1 MSNEELEKLE
11 KLNIGS
17 TLKKLRK
24 GKGFKTKYLIEDIMS
39 ESHYYKVENGE
50 TNITAILLIKLLD

>member
-1 MSNEELEKLE
+1 ME